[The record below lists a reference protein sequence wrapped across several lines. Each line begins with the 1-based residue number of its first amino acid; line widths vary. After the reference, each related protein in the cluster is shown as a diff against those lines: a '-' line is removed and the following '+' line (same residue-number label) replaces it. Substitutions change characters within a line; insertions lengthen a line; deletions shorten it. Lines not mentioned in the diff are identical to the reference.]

1 MPTFTSSLRLVCC
14 TLFVLLVCGASITAQ
29 TTAQTPPSAEQLSL
43 QETSAL
49 NALLLEVR
57 TLRIVL
63 QNANTGAKRIQ
74 LAAERVRL
82 QQERVDKV
90 SRQLDETRDQLADNK
105 ASQARLDEAAK
116 ELERQIRQEGFPA
129 RRANL
134 ERQARL
140 LKVEL
145 EPLSV
150 RETRLRERE
159 SQLLAQLQ
167 YEQALLNGLN
177 GKLDELE
184 REFDAQAALESPTP
198 AARKKR

>member
-1 MPTFTSSLRLVCC
+1 MLVIIICEPRPTI
-14 TLFVLLVCGASITAQ
+14 FVLLVCNASL
-29 TTAQTPPSAEQLSL
+29 TAQTPQTAEPLSP
-43 QETSAL
+43 QEA
-49 NALLLEVR
+49 NALIALLQEVR

-90 SRQLDETRDQLADNK
+90 NRQLDETRDQLADNK
-105 ASQARLDEAAK
+105 ASQTRLEESLK

-129 RRANL
+129 RRADL

-140 LKVEL
+140 VKTEV

-150 RETRLRERE
+150 RETRLRDRE

-167 YEQALLNGLN
+167 YEQAQLNGLN

-184 REFDAQAALESPTP
+184 REFDAQAALENPTP
-198 AARKKR
+198 AIRKKR